1 MKLSCKDVTHFQAL
15 FGTDLEKNAIH
26 CSESNREAKA
36 EVSALFPDFEAPKA
50 SASAQLRDDLEQA
63 EFKAKAVT
71 EQTIT
76 LIRPSAAAQ
85 HSDSVIDEAKQAGFA
100 ILAQCQIQLSEE
112 QFGKLYEKHAE
123 QDYYQALK
131 VRRLFLSDFVFEFR
145 MKCCPVH
152 P

>member
-131 VRRLFLSDFVFEFR
+131 VRRLLNQIFYLSLG
-145 MKCCPVH
+145 
-152 P
+152 